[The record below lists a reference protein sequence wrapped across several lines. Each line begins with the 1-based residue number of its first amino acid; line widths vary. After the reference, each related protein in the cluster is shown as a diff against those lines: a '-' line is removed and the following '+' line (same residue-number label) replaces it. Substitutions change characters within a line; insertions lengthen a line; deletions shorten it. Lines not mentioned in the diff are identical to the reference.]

1 MGGQHFG
8 SNAGVFG
15 LWCLVIL
22 LLAQFGQSHGLG
34 KYNTFQLHQLH
45 LMRKVEG
52 KDRASSGNANVGAV
66 NLTPNK
72 CVRAFDLCII

>member
-1 MGGQHFG
+1 MGGKRLG

-15 LWCLVIL
+15 LWCLMIL

-34 KYNTFQLHQLH
+34 KYNTFELHQLH
-45 LMRKVEG
+45 VMRKVKG
-52 KDRASSGNANVGAV
+52 RDRASSANANVVAV